1 MITKLQSIDT
11 EVRSRTGGWG
21 ACISLGGQ
29 NRIDFMSG
37 LDWGLLIGGDKDR
50 KIMWEVGLEV

>member
-1 MITKLQSIDT
+1 MDFL
-11 EVRSRTGGWG
+11 EGE
-21 ACISLGGQ
+21 

>member
-1 MITKLQSIDT
+1 MCIYLYLDIIHYINENQAIVHTPE
-11 EVRSRTGGWG
+11 EVSHRG
-21 ACISLGGQ
+21 
-29 NRIDFMSG
+29 IDFMSG